1 MLHLV
6 PTPAPEPTPRQYA
19 EAVSRLASVKHALRL
34 VDGFG
39 GGPASDADEARDC
52 RRLGRNRGGEA
63 PLRFDRKSAELVGVT
78 AAGVEALLDERQ
90 KGREPNAEASRA
102 LVEQIR
108 RELADV
114 ARVILRLSRANRLRR
129 RRVGA
134 PFAPASVVKLAAVAA
149 RAGARRRSG
158 YWP

>member
-39 GGPASDADEARDC
+39 GGPASDADEAEIAAAWGGTEEAK
-52 RRLGRNRGGEA
+52 RRS
-63 PLRFDRKSAELVGVT
+63 FDRKSAELVGVT

-102 LVEQIR
+102 LIDQIR

-114 ARVILRLSRANRLRR
+114 ARVILE
-129 RRVGA
+129 
-134 PFAPASVVKLAAVAA
+134 
-149 RAGARRRSG
+149 
-158 YWP
+158 